1 MELQAIDI
9 EENSLTLIEDDFTPE
24 IPKFASD
31 PTVAAET
38 VKSHLF
44 ALQNYLESA
53 NRESEYVSVQR
64 MVEGLLEAFAGQSR
78 VSAEPVGRN
87 LDLISDWLGEP
98 RLGLSLAS
106 FSSRS
111 HPRLDFFF
119 RQSHLGLFDYC
130 RMLKRYLTITTDVFS
145 VTLERNDSQLALV
158 FHPHPD
164 IYVSRHQIEG
174 VVASVCDAILDSYAT
189 TPDAIQLTT
198 AAEGDI
204 SEYSRVLGR
213 LPEFNAATT
222 RIVFST
228 AMDIR
233 YRYVELSQDDEPVP
247 LSEQAFRGIQALEIL
262 HRQEA
267 DSERWSD
274 RCRFLVELLLST
286 GEPSKT
292 LIAELLA
299 VTPRTL
305 QRRLADEG
313 TGHRELLNQVRE
325 DKAKEYL
332 RSEDL
337 SLDDIAFLLGFK
349 DTAVFYRAFKQWT
362 RMTPGEYR
370 ALRGEYLV

>member
-44 ALQNYLESA
+44 ALQNYLEST

-130 RMLKRYLTITTDVFS
+130 RMLKRYLAITTDVFS
-145 VTLERNDSQLALV
+145 VTLERSDSQLALV

-164 IYVSRHQIEG
+164 IYVSRHQTEG
-174 VVASVCDAILDSYAT
+174 VVASVCDAVLGIYAI
-189 TPDAIQLTT
+189 TPDAIQFSTSP
-198 AAEGDI
+198 EGDVAD
-204 SEYSRVLGR
+204 YSRVLGR
-213 LPEFNAATT
+213 LPEFNASAT
-222 RIVFST
+222 RIVFSSSV
-228 AMDIR
+228 DVR
-233 YRYVELSQDDEPVP
+233 HQYGELSQDDDPSP
-247 LSEQAFRGIQALEIL
+247 LSEQAFRAIRTLEL
-262 HRQEA
+262 SHCQRSV
-267 DSERWSD
+267 SERWTE
-274 RCRFLVELLLST
+274 RCRFLIELLLST

>member
-1 MELQAIDI
+1 MELQAIDFD
-9 EENSLTLIEDDFTPE
+9 ESSLTLSESDFAPE
-24 IPKFASD
+24 LPRFSKE
-31 PTVAAET
+31 PTVATET
-38 VKSHLF
+38 VKSHLL
-44 ALQNYLESA
+44 ALENYLESA
-53 NRESEYVSVQR
+53 NRESEYLSVRR
-64 MVEGLLEAFAGQSR
+64 MVERLLEAFSGQCR
-78 VSAEPVGRN
+78 VSAESVGRN
-87 LDLISDWLGEP
+87 LDLVSDWLGEP
-98 RLGLSLAS
+98 RLGLSLAP

-111 HPRLDFFF
+111 HPHLDFFF

-130 RMLKRYLTITTDVFS
+130 RMLKRYLAITTDVFS
-145 VTLERNDSQLALV
+145 VTLERSDSQLALV

-164 IYVSRHQIEG
+164 IYISRHQTEG
-174 VVASVCDAILDSYAT
+174 VVASVCDAVLGIYAI
-189 TPDAIQLTT
+189 TPDAIQFSTSP
-198 AAEGDI
+198 EGDVAD
-204 SEYSRVLGR
+204 YSRVLGR
-213 LPEFNAATT
+213 LPEFNASAT
-222 RIVFST
+222 RIVFSSSV
-228 AMDIR
+228 DVR
-233 YRYVELSQDDEPVP
+233 HQYGELSQDDDPSP
-247 LSEQAFRGIQALEIL
+247 LSEQAFRAIRTLEL
-262 HRQEA
+262 SHCQRSV
-267 DSERWSD
+267 SERWTE
-274 RCRFLVELLLST
+274 RCRFLIELLLST